1 MQEDVLEKSQPAP
14 AQQISAIL
22 IANPT
27 SGSYANHAQ
36 QIKETALFLQQHGW
50 KAELKLTQ
58 SADDTRRFAREAVE
72 QLVDVVVAVG
82 GDGTIHEIIQE
93 LAGTETALGV
103 LPSGTVNVWA
113 REVNIPLDNAGAR
126 QVLLSGD
133 IHRIDLGKV
142 NETYFLLM
150 ASIGLDGEIT
160 HAVEKKPAKRLG
172 VIGYLLVGAWLGFG
186 YRGFRASL
194 QIKDRLIKAHPLQI
208 IIGNTQLYAGAIKYT
223 WQAQCDDELLD
234 VCIVRREGLFGRLL
248 LGIDFILRRERRRQW
263 VRYEKCTEI
272 KVRTNQPIA
281 IQADG
286 DPIGYTT
293 KDGPPT
299 TITVAPGALK
309 VIVPPQADSELFVKE
324 PETSTDKGY
333 KKGKI

>member
-1 MQEDVLEKSQPAP
+1 
-14 AQQISAIL
+14 
-22 IANPT
+22 
-27 SGSYANHAQ
+27 
-36 QIKETALFLQQHGW
+36 
-50 KAELKLTQ
+50 
-58 SADDTRRFAREAVE
+58 
-72 QLVDVVVAVG
+72 VVAVG

-126 QVLLSGD
+126 QALLNGD
-133 IHRIDLGKV
+133 IRRIDLGKI
-142 NETYFLLM
+142 NESYFLLM

-194 QIKDRLIKAHPLQI
+194 QINGRLIKTHPLQI

-234 VCIVRREGLFGRLL
+234 VCIVRRQQGLLRRLL
-248 LGIDFILRRERRRQW
+248 LGLDFVLHRERRRQW

-272 KVRTNQPIA
+272 KVRTSQPIA

-286 DPIGYTT
+286 DPVGYTA
-293 KDGPPT
+293 KDVSPT
-299 TITVAPGALK
+299 TITVAPGVLK
-309 VIVPPQADSELFVKE
+309 VIVPPQATDSGGLFVKA
-324 PETSTDKGY
+324 PEISADKRL
-333 KKGKI
+333 